1 MRANIRPPPR
11 FKKNQ
16 TVEFF
21 GGIGKIDNYY
31 LESDSWIYV
40 VEMAMDPEP
49 DFGRIGQETTILLT
63 EVDMI

>member
-21 GGIGKIDNYY
+21 GGIGKIDNY
-31 LESDSWIYV
+31 
-40 VEMAMDPEP
+40 
-49 DFGRIGQETTILLT
+49 
-63 EVDMI
+63 